1 MTFIRKKRSIRM
13 ATLTGKQIQEAA
25 LACGFDGCG
34 IIPLSELAGYED
46 RIAEREEKIPMSAMV
61 YDHLKRLA
69 HPEQEHPW
77 AKATVVMIT
86 WVGKYKF
93 PDALKGR
100 YAKEFLLSQETLP
113 EGNRGKKRFEDW
125 MTEQGIRWAGGAQ
138 DASSVI
144 PLRYAAVQAGLGIF
158 RQNNFFYGPKGSWYE
173 IDGYL
178 IDQDAVYK
186 ETSELKPCSPKCTI
200 CRKACPTGAL
210 CDVYTMNPLHCVSFM
225 NTFGDGHPI
234 PPTTLEQAGEWICG
248 CDACQDACPHNRRHD
263 WSEGEEFPG
272 LSDITELLAPENILT
287 ASDEEL
293 REKVIPKSAN
303 HLRDDQT
310 DLLRRMARNCLE
322 QQEKEM
328 A

>member
-1 MTFIRKKRSIRM
+1 
-13 ATLTGKQIQEAA
+13 
-25 LACGFDGCG
+25 
-34 IIPLSELAGYED
+34 
-46 RIAEREEKIPMSAMV
+46 
-61 YDHLKRLA
+61 
-69 HPEQEHPW
+69 
-77 AKATVVMIT
+77 
-86 WVGKYKF
+86 
-93 PDALKGR
+93 
-100 YAKEFLLSQETLP
+100 
-113 EGNRGKKRFEDW
+113 

-138 DASSVI
+138 DAGSVI

-178 IDQDAVYK
+178 IDQEVIYK
-186 ETSELKPCSPKCTI
+186 EKSELKPCSPKCTI

-225 NTFGDGHPI
+225 NTFGDGHPV
-234 PPTTLEQAGEWICG
+234 PPTTFAQAGEWICG
-248 CDACQDACPHNRRHD
+248 CDACQDVCPHNRRHD
-263 WSEGEEFPG
+263 WSEGENFPG
-272 LSDITELLAPENILT
+272 LDDITELLKPEQMIV

-293 REKVIPKSAN
+293 RGKVIPKMAN